1 MTGPSRLC
9 FCFICRYTAI
19 YRREWRAGEETLENM
34 KTQIT
39 ANRVGEAV
47 NEPLEPCRARGD
59 LQQPDET
66 RSHRKSPSRTRK
78 LALWSENQERRP
90 IRTNKKRDVER
101 RDRNQSLFFMQQ
113 PLEERKPRGPHPWD
127 NDSADRG
134 AGRGTV
140 RGRL

>member
-47 NEPLEPCRARGD
+47 NEPLKPCRARGD
-59 LQQPDET
+59 LQQPDE
-66 RSHRKSPSRTRK
+66 H
-78 LALWSENQERRP
+78 P
-90 IRTNKKRDVER
+90 IPPKKP
-101 RDRNQSLFFMQQ
+101 QQ
-113 PLEERKPRGPHPWD
+113 D
-127 NDSADRG
+127 A
-134 AGRGTV
+134 
-140 RGRL
+140 